1 MTHSIGDLFGRER
14 EARPTRSIQ
23 ASIEIA
29 ATPEV
34 VFRALA
40 DPRELVAWLGDAPV
54 SEERAAASPS
64 TPLAPPRGGA
74 RWLAHVRAPDGTP
87 GTVSGEFLHV
97 VPPRSLA
104 TTWSASWN
112 RFVRD
117 EVTFDLAPIDVA
129 GVAGTRV
136 TVTHRH
142 RSDVLFREPTIASA
156 RAVADADGD
165 AWAALLARLAAY
177 VAMSSAFARW
187 GAGSGDDFSQAFGAL
202 HRRVVDIHQGESA

>member
-14 EARPTRSIQ
+14 EPRPTRSIQ

-29 ATPEV
+29 ATPDV

-40 DPRELVAWLGDAPV
+40 DPHELVAWLGDAPA
-54 SEERAAASPS
+54 SEEHDAASPF
-64 TPLAPPRGGA
+64 TPHVQPRGGV

-97 VPPRSLA
+97 VPPCSLA

-117 EVTFDLAPIDVA
+117 EVTFDLVPIDVA

-142 RSDVLFREPTIASA
+142 RSDVLFRAATIASA

-187 GAGSGDDFSQAFGAL
+187 GTAPGDDFTQAFGAL